1 MRAFKESFMSHES
14 TAREIHRSGYNC
26 SNSVYK
32 AFADVDKVGG
42 TPPAPRSI
50 AGKCGALLA
59 AQRVLEDMGV
69 SSTEELERDFAAE
82 LGYVKCVDLKRNRVN
97 CNDCVGVAARLT
109 EKYLEN
115 R

>member
-1 MRAFKESFMSHES
+1 MKTSCARSKYIS
-14 TAREIHRSGYNC
+14 TC
-26 SNSVYK
+26 S
-32 AFADVDKVGG
+32 
-42 TPPAPRSI
+42 
-50 AGKCGALLA
+50 
-59 AQRVLEDMGV
+59 
-69 SSTEELERDFAAE
+69 EELERDFAAE